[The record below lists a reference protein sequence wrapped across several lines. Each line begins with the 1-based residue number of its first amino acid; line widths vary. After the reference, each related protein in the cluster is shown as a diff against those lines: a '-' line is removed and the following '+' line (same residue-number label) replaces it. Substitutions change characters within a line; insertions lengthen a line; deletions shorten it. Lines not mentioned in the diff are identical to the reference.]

1 MTQRVAL
8 LIGVMMAVAVVDGAW
23 LSRLA
28 IGGGPDLLILI
39 VAFAGLRY
47 GVEAGA
53 LLGGAAGYIEDLV
66 TGSPLGLH
74 ALLFVLLGAIAGAL
88 RPVVDVHQRLV
99 PTATAVV
106 STLVVTLLTA
116 VLALALH
123 FGTVVWRDAAS
134 DALLQAA
141 FNALFAGP
149 VAGLMRWI
157 DHVTQRRYTGRTIGH
172 RVLR

>member
-1 MTQRVAL
+1 MTQRIVL
-8 LIGVMMAVAVVDGAW
+8 LIGLMMLVSVVDGAW
-23 LSRLA
+23 LSRIA
-28 IGGGPDLLILI
+28 AGGGPDLLIII
-39 VAFAGLRY
+39 VAFAGLRH

-74 ALLFVLLGAIAGAL
+74 TLLFVLLGGIAGVL
-88 RPVVDVHQRLV
+88 RPVVDVQQRLV

-116 VLALALH
+116 VLAMALR
-123 FGTVVWRDAAS
+123 FGIVSWRETAIEGMM
-134 DALLQAA
+134 QAGL
-141 FNALFAGP
+141 NAVFAGP
-149 VAGLMRWI
+149 MAGLMRWI
-157 DHVTQRRYTGRTIGH
+157 DYITQRRYTGRTIGH